1 MKIEAGKF
9 YKTRDGR
16 KVGPMSKPY
25 NIPEGEVVGCEDF
38 KGRDLWWSDGRC
50 SRSSEKAL
58 DLISE
63 WPTADE
69 HGPIREVRRREIVPG
84 QWGNINVNC
93 VVDGNVFINVR
104 DDFGHVAFNAEQ
116 LREAA
121 HLFVQLAEVL
131 EDNQ

>member
-1 MKIEAGKF
+1 MVKIEEGKF

-16 KVGPMSKPY
+16 KVGPAKR
-25 NIPEGEVVGCEDF
+25 IPDVKDWPWDVGDSNLR
-38 KGRDLWWSDGRC
+38 RDNGMAGGYGAYGP
-50 SRSSEKAL
+50 EY

-63 WPTADE
+63 WPDE
-69 HGPIREVRRREIVPG
+69 ETGPIRTITRREIVPG

-121 HLFVQLAEVL
+121 HLFNQLAEFL
-131 EDNQ
+131 EGEVE